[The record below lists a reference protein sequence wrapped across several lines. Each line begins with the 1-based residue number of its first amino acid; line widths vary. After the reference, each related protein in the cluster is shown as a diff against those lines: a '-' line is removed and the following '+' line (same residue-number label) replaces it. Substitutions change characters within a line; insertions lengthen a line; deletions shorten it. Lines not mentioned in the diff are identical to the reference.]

1 MIKDIDALVCI
12 KNNAAKLYC
21 NVYSTY
27 TDRKPEFVF
36 FGEERKTFLKR
47 RKKNIF
53 GEERKHF

>member
-36 FGEERKTFLKR
+36 FGEPYKINFICAISL
-47 RKKNIF
+47 
-53 GEERKHF
+53 HL